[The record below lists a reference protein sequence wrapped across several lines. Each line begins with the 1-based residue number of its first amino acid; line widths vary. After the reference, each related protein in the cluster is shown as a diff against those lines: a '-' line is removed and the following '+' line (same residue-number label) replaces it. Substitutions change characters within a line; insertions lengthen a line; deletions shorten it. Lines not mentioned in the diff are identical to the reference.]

1 MAVYTTEIASD
12 KITSDNPI
20 HQRLLKAY
28 YIAKE
33 YVNGDL
39 LEIGCGEGRGVG
51 LLHELVNSYTGIDK
65 PQYCKEQPKPYR
77 CAPDACEQISYKVST
92 YRL

>member
-1 MAVYTTEIASD
+1 MALYTTEIASD

-33 YVNGDL
+33 YVKGDL
-39 LEIGCGEGRGVG
+39 LEIGCGEGKK
-51 LLHELVNSYTGIDK
+51 SSD
-65 PQYCKEQPKPYR
+65 
-77 CAPDACEQISYKVST
+77 
-92 YRL
+92 